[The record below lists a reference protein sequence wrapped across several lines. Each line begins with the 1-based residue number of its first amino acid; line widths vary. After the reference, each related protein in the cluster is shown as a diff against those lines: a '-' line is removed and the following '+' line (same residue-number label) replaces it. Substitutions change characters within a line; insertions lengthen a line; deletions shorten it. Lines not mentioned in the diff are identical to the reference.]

1 MNLPPE
7 GTVQLPPQWSTL
19 APEVDWMYYFIYWL
33 SVVFTV
39 GIFAAMIYFAWKYRR
54 REGHKAV
61 PTGHNFWLEIFWTF
75 TPLILLVFLFHR
87 GFEGYIEGAIAPQD
101 SIEVRVR
108 GMQWNW
114 EFEHAGGVLDTYN
127 ELKVPV
133 DKPVHM
139 IMSSNDVL
147 HAFFIPTM
155 RVKRDIVPGMFSTL
169 WFEATHTTGEVTG
182 CTTNDQCDEGSM
194 CYWGN
199 CIATCEVDADCE
211 ASMGQGSFCGGRE
224 GDETRMCALPVFC
237 AEYCGAG
244 EGITR
249 SALRDP
255 DGSGRNT
262 NHSTMMAD
270 LRIISQEGYQRFLS
284 LGPPPP
290 EQCVAA
296 AGAPDPNCETGECK
310 ACWGESLYT
319 SSGCNACHSTDGAAG
334 PAPTWQGLFGSAR
347 TFTEGEGATADEDYI
362 RESILQ
368 PQARIVS
375 GFANVAMP
383 AYRLSDNQINAIIAY
398 MQSLNE

>member
-7 GTVQLPPQWSTL
+7 GTVQLPPQWSTI

-33 SVVFTV
+33 SVAFTV
-39 GIFAAMIYFAWKYRR
+39 AIFGAMIYFAWKYRR

-61 PTGHNFWLEIFWTF
+61 PTGHNFGLEIFWTF
-75 TPLILLVFLFHR
+75 TPLLLLVFLFHE
-87 GFEGYIEGAIAPQD
+87 GFEGYIEGAIPPED

-108 GMQWNW
+108 AMQWNW
-114 EFEHAGGVLDTYN
+114 EFEHEGGVLDTYN

-133 DKPVHM
+133 NKPVHM

-147 HAFFIPTM
+147 HAFFIPHM

-169 WFEATHTTGEVTG
+169 WFESTHPTGRVTG
-182 CTTNDQCDEGSM
+182 CTNDEQCESGEA
-194 CYWGN
+194 CYYGN
-199 CIATCEVDADCE
+199 CVATCEVDADCE
-211 ASMGQGSFCGGRE
+211 ESMGQGSFCGGRME
-224 GDETRMCALPVFC
+224 DTTRTCALPVFC

-262 NHSTMMAD
+262 NHSTMMAE
-270 LRIISQEGYQRFLS
+270 LRIISQEAYDGFLAV
-284 LGPPPP
+284 GPPCPS
-290 EQCVAA
+290 ECANA
-296 AGAPDPNCETGECK
+296 EGACETDEEK

-319 SSGCNACHSTDGAAG
+319 SSGCNACHSTDGSAG
-334 PAPTWQGLFGSAR
+334 PAPTWQGLFGNAR
-347 TFTEGEGATADEDYI
+347 TFMEGEGVTADEEYI
-362 RESILQ
+362 RQSILQ

-375 GFANVAMP
+375 GFSNVAMP

-398 MQSLNE
+398 MQTLSE

>member
-1 MNLPPE
+1 MNQVPE

-19 APEVDWMYYFIYWL
+19 APEVDWMYYFIYW
-33 SVVFTV
+33 VCIAFTV
-39 GIFAAMIYFAWKYRR
+39 AIFGATVYFAWKYRR

-61 PTGHNFWLEIFWTF
+61 PTGHAFALEIFWTF
-75 TPLILLVFLFHR
+75 TPLLLLVFLFHE
-87 GFEGYIEGAIAPQD
+87 GFEGYIEGAIPPED

-114 EFEHAGGVLDTYN
+114 EFEHQGGVLDTYN

-133 DKPVHM
+133 DQPVHL

-169 WFEATHTTGEVTG
+169 WFEATHTTGRVTG
-182 CTTNDQCDEGSM
+182 CESDNQCEESEM

-199 CIATCEVDADCE
+199 CIATCVQDSDCLE
-211 ASMGQGSFCGGRE
+211 SMGQGSFCGGRME
-224 GDETRMCALPVFC
+224 DEVRTCALPVFC

-249 SALRDP
+249 SALNDP

-270 LRIISQEGYQRFLS
+270 LRIISQEGYDRFLAI
-284 LGPPPP
+284 GPPPP
-290 EQCVAA
+290 ATCLAA
-296 AGAPDPNCETGECK
+296 ATDDPNCESTECK
-310 ACWGESLYT
+310 ACWGQSLYT
-319 SSGCNACHSTDGAAG
+319 SSGCNACHSTDGSAG
-334 PAPTWQGLFGSAR
+334 PAPTWAGLWGSAR
-347 TFTEGEGATADEDYI
+347 NFVAGEGCDADEEYI
-362 RESILQ
+362 TQSILQ
-368 PQARIVS
+368 PQARIVT
-375 GFANVAMP
+375 GYTNVAMP
-383 AYRLSDNQINAIIAY
+383 AYRLSENQIGAIISY
-398 MQSLNE
+398 MQTLSE